1 MAEDTNEK
9 KQKFI
14 FECTKCGNC
23 CAERGPIPI
32 TFWDLK
38 LWGSNGVVDNFLPYL
53 QLYKHPKGFVDLILA
68 PEDYSQENKE
78 GSKRKCPL
86 FSADKKECLVYDIR
100 PLSCRTYPLEYDGEK
115 YQIVD
120 VDCPG
125 LGNGNMSKEQR
136 LQMKENAELMN
147 KELVNM
153 RISIPVLAQ
162 VIQKDIMGTLIKQ
175 QQEAMKNIDPETMQK
190 INELMKK

>member
-1 MAEDTNEK
+1 MSDQK

-38 LWGSNGVVDNFLPYL
+38 LWGSKGVVDNFLPYL
-53 QLYKHPKGFVDLILA
+53 QLFKNPKGFIDLILA
-68 PEDYSQENKE
+68 QENYSEETTDNVDK
-78 GSKRKCPL
+78 KCPL
-86 FSADKKECLVYDIR
+86 FNSETKECLVFDIR
-100 PLSCRTYPLEYDGEK
+100 PLSCRTYPLEYDGSQ

-120 VDCPG
+120 VECPG
-125 LGNGNMSKEQR
+125 VGNGEMTKEGR
-136 LQMKENAELMN
+136 LKMRDNAQLMN

-162 VIQKDIMGTLIKQ
+162 VIQKDIVKEMIKQ
-175 QQEAMKNIDPETMQK
+175 QQNAMKNIDPATMQK
-190 INELMKK
+190 INELMKEKE